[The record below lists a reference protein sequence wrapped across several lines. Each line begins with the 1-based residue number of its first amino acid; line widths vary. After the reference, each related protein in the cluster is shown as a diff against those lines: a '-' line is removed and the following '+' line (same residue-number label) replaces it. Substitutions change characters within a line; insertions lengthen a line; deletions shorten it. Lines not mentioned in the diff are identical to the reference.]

1 MEGAGKVVKHVESV
15 DELKRLCGKATTF
28 YLALNYGL
36 YSLKTI
42 RWDGKVFHI
51 HNHVDE
57 SRQKLTEA
65 QLFTESN
72 IGRGI
77 EKKALIRHLR
87 ETEEE

>member
-1 MEGAGKVVKHVESV
+1 MGGAGKVVKHVESV
-15 DELKRLCGKATTF
+15 DELKRLCGKKTTF

-36 YSLKTI
+36 YSLKTM

-57 SRQKLTEA
+57 SRRKLNEA

-77 EKKALIRHLR
+77 EKKALIYADGGELL
-87 ETEEE
+87 